1 MGRATAD
8 VPAIVQRSMMQPP
21 SSFII
26 DTVMGSRDRR
36 ITSEDRLGASTISR
50 CCCRIATE
58 CLFLL
63 RNYTFEFTLVLSR
76 P

>member
-1 MGRATAD
+1 
-8 VPAIVQRSMMQPP
+8 
-21 SSFII
+21 
-26 DTVMGSRDRR
+26 VMGSRDRR
-36 ITSEDRLGASTISR
+36 ITSEDRLGASTMSR